1 MKCNLYWQCPVCDRE
16 HNWYW
21 NEEDCICGP
30 IHVNC
35 NKCNTEFKGEFVWI
49 EHRDFEIAFP
59 SSYKE
64 NNMNRDYVVLQQN
77 DDAST
82 NVVGVY
88 TDDAVAEKVREKC
101 MLLYNQYYY
110 IEDVVLDVDNVGK

>member
-1 MKCNLYWQCPVCDRE
+1 MKRV
-16 HNWYW
+16 
-21 NEEDCICGP
+21 
-30 IHVNC
+30 
-35 NKCNTEFKGEFVWI
+35 
-49 EHRDFEIAFP
+49 
-59 SSYKE
+59 
-64 NNMNRDYVVLQQN
+64 YVVLQQN

-101 MLLYNQYYY
+101 MLLYSQYYY